1 MEKPVLLNHEGEVL
15 DTNETVYCRILHLS
29 DLHLS
34 VNSSKNEFDFFCFG
48 TKAHDTVVDENV
60 TDVDGILKT
69 YGLRGY
75 LKKKPVDCIVITG
88 DFTNRGDFSA
98 ENIRYIKEQIIELY
112 QICAQAGDWRYHG
125 EKWNASLPMN
135 RLFYCAGNHDLLR
148 DAACYEP
155 KSGKY
160 IARQNVVRELVEQQ
174 DAPGRNGYLPSHD
187 VAKFSL
193 LTAFTFRPFFEMLES
208 LRRGSEEKQEVNNFE
223 GTVFHLKA
231 GEDSKDPDICF
242 VAINTALLAGNVDSV
257 NPDTIQTSWLKMQ
270 ASVDVQEK
278 SQAAKEYYELL
289 QKQAGRVIN
298 DEGKLCMPSE
308 KALDILTGEIRGS
321 SSYIGIMLGHHNY
334 SLLCENAKKAF
345 NGFVKKCEIG
355 LYLCGHT
362 HRPDNNRISTSELY
376 PKDKNLQIRVSSGA
390 FFDKTDYYSSLGF
403 SIHTI
408 SRSNEDCYFC
418 QSENIAYFR
427 LPEIWMDINV
437 DSPKT
442 PKRFKMDVSKVEPPT
457 VSTSNTPPSGDG
469 TEGSEY
475 TEDKNPLMT
484 SDTDNRKEIP
494 KNQTNIPETEPSVHS
509 TLSTPLAEDGMGNT
523 EHIVDE
529 NPLMN
534 TDCKADH
541 IVANDEAIYDAEKN
555 LKYMGQ
561 KKNQD
566 GRGVEE
572 VDKKKRISDEIPDR
586 LFSFNYSNP
595 KLPPDMLTPSG
606 SWRKI

>member
-1 MEKPVLLNHEGEVL
+1 MEKPVLLNHEGEAL

-34 VNSSKNEFDFFCFG
+34 LNSSNNEFDSFCFG
-48 TKAHDTVVDENV
+48 TTHSGPIGESVTGVDN
-60 TDVDGILKT
+60 ILKQ

-75 LKKKPVDCIVITG
+75 LNKNPVDCIVITG
-88 DFTNRGDFSA
+88 DFTNRGDFS
-98 ENIRYIKEQIIELY
+98 EDNIKYIKNCIKNLY
-112 QICAQAGDWRYHG
+112 EICAKAGAWKYNG
-125 EKWNASLPMN
+125 VQWNEKLPMN

-148 DAACYEP
+148 DAVCYDP
-155 KSGKY
+155 KTGKY
-160 IARQNVVRELVEQQ
+160 IARQNVVRELARQQ

-187 VAKFSL
+187 AAKFSL
-193 LTAFTFRPFFEMLES
+193 LTASAFRPFFEMLES

-223 GTVFHLKA
+223 GTVFCLKA
-231 GEDSKDPDICF
+231 REDSKGPDICF
-242 VAINTALLAGNVDSV
+242 AAINTALLAGNVDSV
-257 NPDTIQTSWLKMQ
+257 DPNTIQTSWLKMQ

-278 SQAAKEYYELL
+278 CQAAKDYYDLL
-289 QKQAGRVIN
+289 QMQAGRVIN
-298 DEGKLCMPSE
+298 DGGKLCMPSE

-362 HRPDNNRISTSELY
+362 HRPDNNGIAKSELY
-376 PKDKNLQIRVSSGA
+376 SKDKNLQIRVSSGA

-408 SRSNEDCYFC
+408 FRTSEDCYFC

-427 LPEIWMDINV
+427 LPEIWMNINV
-437 DSPKT
+437 DSPNT
-442 PKRFKMDVSKVEPPT
+442 QNRFKMDVSKVELPT
-457 VSTSNTPPSGDG
+457 VSTSNTPQSGDG

-475 TEDKNPLMT
+475 TEDKNPLIT

-494 KNQTNIPETEPSVHS
+494 KNQTNIPETEPSAHT
-509 TLSTPLAEDGMGNT
+509 TLSTPLSEDGMGNT

-541 IVANDEAIYDAEKN
+541 IVDNDEAIHDAEKN
-555 LKYMGQ
+555 LKNMGQ
-561 KKNQD
+561 KENQD

-572 VDKKKRISDEIPDR
+572 VDKKKRISDEIPDQ
-586 LFSFNYSNP
+586 LLSFKYSNP